1 MGDVGDRP
9 VALVTGASRGI
20 GKASAIALA
29 GVGFDVAVAARTL
42 TEGDGR
48 DDSTADGGALPGGLD
63 TTAAEVEAAGGR
75 ALRVVIDLLDTSS
88 LLDAVAQ
95 VESSWGPVDVLVNN
109 AVHTGPGSMTRFLDT
124 SPDDFATKVQ
134 ANYLAQLDLI
144 RAVLPGMISRASG
157 RIVNMTSAAG
167 MQDPT
172 APAGEGGWGLAY
184 SASKAAFHRTAGILA
199 VEHGGDGVLCFN
211 VEPGMVLT
219 EKMALKQQAL
229 GLENKYPV
237 APPSVPASVV
247 AWLASSPEAATH
259 NGETFN
265 AQRFARTQGL
275 HPDWR

>member
-1 MGDVGDRP
+1 MSERP
-9 VALVTGASRGI
+9 IALVTGASRGI

-29 GVGFDVAVAARTL
+29 EAGCDVAVAARTL
-42 TEGDGR
+42 TEGTGR
-48 DDSTADGGALPGGLD
+48 DDSKPDGLDLPGGLD
-63 TTAAEVEAAGGR
+63 TTAAAVEAAGGR
-75 ALRVVIDLLDTSS
+75 ALSVVIDLLDPDT
-88 LLDAVAQ
+88 LTAAAAT
-95 VESSWGPVDVLVNN
+95 VESEWGPIDVLVNN

-124 SPDDFATKVQ
+124 APEHFAQKVQ
-134 ANYLAQLDLI
+134 ANYLSQLVLI
-144 RAVLPGMISRASG
+144 RAVLPGMIERGGG
-157 RIVNMTSAAG
+157 RIINMTSAAG
-167 MQDPT
+167 MQDPA

-199 VEHGGDGVLCFN
+199 VEHGGDGILCFN

-219 EKMALKQQAL
+219 EKMELNQKAL

-247 AWLASSPEAATH
+247 AWLATSDAAAEH

-265 AQRFARTQGL
+265 AQRFARTEGL

>member
-1 MGDVGDRP
+1 VQRI
-9 VALVTGASRGI
+9 ALVTGASRGI

-29 GVGFDVAVAARTL
+29 GAGFDVAVAARTL
-42 TEGDGR
+42 TEGAGR

-63 TTAAEVEAAGGR
+63 TTASAVEAAGGR
-75 ALRVVIDLLDTSS
+75 ALPVAIDLLDAPS
-88 LLDAVAQ
+88 LDAAVSL
-95 VESSWGPVDVLVNN
+95 VEAEWGPIDVLVNN
-109 AVHTGPGSMTRFLDT
+109 AVHTGPGSMSRFLDT
-124 SPDDFATKVQ
+124 SIDDFATKVQ
-134 ANYLAQLDLI
+134 ANYLAQLVII
-144 RAVLPGMISRASG
+144 RAVLPGMIERGAG
-157 RIVNMTSAAG
+157 RIINMTSAAG
-167 MQDPT
+167 MQDPA

-199 VEHGGDGVLCFN
+199 VEHGPDGVLTFN

-247 AWLASSPEAATH
+247 AWLASSDEAAAH